1 MLFKQHEKKACFFVL
16 IKTSSYSIPESERP
30 VEKKKNVKKFLI
42 HYSIMLYLIFFLF
55 FYKNESFL
63 N

>member
-16 IKTSSYSIPESERP
+16 IKTSSYSIHKSERP
-30 VEKKKNVKKFLI
+30 IEKKKCQKISYSLFYNVIPNF
-42 HYSIMLYLIFFLF
+42 FFLF